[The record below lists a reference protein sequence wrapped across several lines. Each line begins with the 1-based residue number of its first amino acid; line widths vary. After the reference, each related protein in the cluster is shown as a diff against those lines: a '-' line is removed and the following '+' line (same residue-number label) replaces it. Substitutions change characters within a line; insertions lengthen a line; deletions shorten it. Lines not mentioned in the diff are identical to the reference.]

1 MRIATFV
8 AAVLVG
14 AHAATPG
21 KAQADA
27 ATAICSDAG
36 ISVAA
41 GDAPLNAAADRGEA
55 LIARLAGTSNTA
67 LDAGWLGEPV
77 APGVSAS
84 SIARARYCAAAG
96 ETMRLSSEGNPAQAK
111 AFLLT
116 AARLAGAANDRGI
129 AATAAYRLALASLSV
144 ETIAGAGTRGAKSV
158 RVADVDPPAP
168 VPNDDPCA
176 AVVDGGFARIPAQ
189 FAARVALG
197 CALVRARAAGD
208 GARAALAALRLSRLG
223 LSQLGGSGDGTDQF
237 RREIATIAIAG
248 LGDARTIAD
257 PALRATMIG
266 RLAEAAIDAGAGRD
280 ISVGQAVASL
290 GQDRADPASQ
300 AFAAA
305 LSGRLA
311 AARGDRIAAAQSFQR
326 AVFFESQ
333 RSQPLMM
340 PTWLLLLADAEP
352 ARREAITLQ
361 AYRALESIRP
371 LVPANDPITEESS
384 FALRMRPVFEAAVAV
399 ELQDG
404 DTTRAQARIASAQQ
418 IVEAYRQA
426 ELQSAFGSNC
436 VPPRDPVDPSK
447 LRAGEVL
454 LYPILL
460 KDRVELIYVAGG
472 AGGVSN
478 YARLPSATPI
488 ARAAVAQLVDEMVSS
503 ASLGGDESWR
513 TASRALYDLS
523 VKPIEAR
530 LAPGGTLVIVPDG
543 PLRSLPFAA
552 LLDGEGKYLIERTR
566 LAVVPALAYSQ
577 PGSDRTSR
585 PLSVVAASL
594 QREVSLPAGVFAKLE
609 GTADEA
615 SVAAGTNG
623 KFIPDFREADLRR
636 ALAGGRVDV
645 LHLATHAAFNG
656 RSDRSFIVANDE
668 AIPLADLRGLIGG
681 NQTRGDELD
690 LLVLSACETAVGDD
704 AASMGL
710 AGAAVQSGAESALAS
725 LWSVSDTGTV
735 ALMKNFYG
743 AYRGGAG
750 KAAALRDAQ
759 LAMIGG
765 GGDFARPGIWAA
777 FVLLGGWR

>member
-1 MRIATFV
+1 MRIAIMVT
-8 AAVLVG
+8 AAISAALG
-14 AHAATPG
+14 AIPG
-21 KAQADA
+21 KAHAEA
-27 ATAICSDAG
+27 AVAMCSSDV
-36 ISVAA
+36 VAVVA
-41 GDAPLNAAADRGEA
+41 GDAALDTAARGGEA
-55 LIARLAGTSNTA
+55 LLARRGSNGSA
-67 LDAGWLGEPV
+67 AFDAGWLGEPIK
-77 APGVSAS
+77 AGTSAS
-84 SIARARYCAAAG
+84 VAARARYCAAAG

-111 AFLLT
+111 SFLLT
-116 AARLAGAANDRGI
+116 AARLADAANDRRT

-144 ETIAGAGTRGAKSV
+144 ETIAGAGTRGAKSA
-158 RVADVDPPAP
+158 RTIDVDPPAP
-168 VPNDDPCA
+168 VSGDDPCTA
-176 AVVDGGFARIPAQ
+176 ISDAGFARIPPQ

-197 CALVRARAAGD
+197 CALARARASGD
-208 GARAALAALRLSRLG
+208 VAMAALAALRLARLG
-223 LSQLGGSGDGTDQF
+223 LTQSGGSGDSADQF
-237 RREIATIAIAG
+237 KRELAAIAIAG
-248 LGDARTIAD
+248 LTDARAIAD
-257 PALRATMIG
+257 PTARAALTG
-266 RLAEAAIDAGAGRD
+266 RLAEAAIDAGATQD
-280 ISVGQAVASL
+280 SAVSQAVAAL
-290 GQDRADPASQ
+290 GQDRGDPASQ
-300 AFAAA
+300 AVAAA

-311 AARGDRIAAAQSFQR
+311 SARSNRAEAARSFQR

-333 RSQPLMM
+333 RPQPLMM
-340 PTWLLLLADAEP
+340 PTWLLLLANAEP
-352 ARREAITLQ
+352 ARREALTLQ
-361 AYRALESIRP
+361 AYRALEAIRP
-371 LVPANDPITEESS
+371 LVPANDPITEEST

-404 DTTRAQARIASAQQ
+404 EATRAQARIASAQR

-436 VPPRDPVDPSK
+436 VPPRDPVDPAK

-478 YARLPSATPI
+478 YARLPSTAPI
-488 ARAAVAQLVDEMVSS
+488 AREAVARLVDDMVSS
-503 ASLGGDESWR
+503 ASLGGDENWR
-513 TASRALYDLS
+513 TASRALYDLL
-523 VKPIEAR
+523 VKPIEGR
-530 LAPGGTLVIVPDG
+530 LSPGGTLVIVPDG

-552 LLDGEGKYLIERTR
+552 LLDSEGKYLIERTR
-566 LAVVPALAYSQ
+566 LAIVPALAYSQ
-577 PGSDRTSR
+577 PGSDRTGR

-615 SVAAGTNG
+615 SVAAGANG

-668 AIPLADLRGLIGG
+668 AIPMADLRGLIGG
-681 NQTRGDELD
+681 NRTRGDELD

-759 LAMIGG
+759 LTMIGA